1 MMTGAGRKA
10 SMSLSMTNKIQSQRP
25 LLQRRKSLLTTFQA
39 MIDGIIVLL
48 TVYFS
53 FYYFQGFVTTLDV
66 IFMVMLLAIMG
77 ATYDQLSIYRQ
88 FGGILKSVRKL
99 AFAWSTSFAIAL
111 FIFIMAQYFDQLS
124 RPALTAIF
132 LVAFGGQ
139 LVNRWLMMSIRLQSS
154 HTLEELSP
162 VLLVGDGSL
171 VKYLFDNIN
180 HNPWIQEKA
189 IGRIQV
195 SGKSDHNLVPVLG
208 KTAEIAE
215 VVRQN
220 KIKTVY
226 IAVSLSESHLVESIY
241 RNLLNEN
248 VDIHWAPDIFSMDLI
263 NQSVK
268 EMAGIPLLTLS
279 ESPLIGNHRM
289 FKAIEDRLIAFIL
302 LTLLSPL
309 MLLVGLLIK
318 LGSPG
323 PAIFKQSRT
332 GWDGQVFYIW
342 KFRSMKIHQE
352 SNGEVSQAT
361 KDDDRFTGIGKF
373 IRKTSIDELP
383 QLFNVLSGKMS
394 LVGPRP
400 HAIEHNENY
409 AERIDAYLARHRIK
423 PGITGLAQ
431 INGFRGETDTLDK
444 MEKRVDYDMQYI
456 NNWSFWLDIE
466 ILIKTLPALLRDEVY

>member
-1 MMTGAGRKA
+1 MA
-10 SMSLSMTNKIQSQRP
+10 STMPANKIQPQRS

-53 FYYFQGFVTTLDV
+53 FYNFQGFVTTLDV

-77 ATYDQLSIYRQ
+77 ATYDQLGIYRQ
-88 FGGILKSVRKL
+88 FGGLLKSTRKL

-111 FIFIMAQYFDQLS
+111 FIFIMAHYFDQLS
-124 RPALTAIF
+124 RPALTTIF

-139 LVNRWLMMSIRLQSS
+139 LVNRWLMMSIRFQTSS
-154 HTLEELSP
+154 TLEELSP
-162 VLLVGDGSL
+162 VLLVGDGNL
-171 VKYLFDNIN
+171 VKYMFDSIN

-195 SGKSDHNLVPVLG
+195 SDKSDDNLVPVMG

-215 VVRQN
+215 IVRQN

-241 RNLLNEN
+241 RDLVDEN
-248 VDIHWAPDIFSMDLI
+248 IDIHWAPDIFSMNLI

-289 FKAIEDRLIAFIL
+289 FKAIEDRLIALIL
-302 LTLLSPL
+302 LILLSPL
-309 MLLVGLLIK
+309 MLLIGLLIK

-323 PAIFKQSRT
+323 PVIFKQSRT

-342 KFRSMKIHQE
+342 KFRSMTVHQE
-352 SNGEVSQAT
+352 GNGEVIQAT

-400 HAIEHNENY
+400 HAIEHNESY
-409 AERIDAYLARHRIK
+409 AKRINAYLARHRIK

-431 INGFRGETDTLDK
+431 INGYRGETDTLDK
-444 MEKRVDYDMQYI
+444 MEKRVEYDMQYI

-466 ILIKTLPALLRDEVY
+466 ILIKTLPALLRNKVH

>member
-1 MMTGAGRKA
+1 MPA
-10 SMSLSMTNKIQSQRP
+10 NKIQSQRP

-53 FYYFQGFVTTLDV
+53 FYNFQGFVTTLDV

-77 ATYDQLSIYRQ
+77 ATYDQLGIYRQ
-88 FGGILKSVRKL
+88 FGGLLKSARKL
-99 AFAWSTSFAIAL
+99 AFAWSASFAIAL

-124 RPALTAIF
+124 RPALTVIF
-132 LVAFGGQ
+132 LGAFGGQ
-139 LVNRWLMMSIRLQSS
+139 LVNRWLMMSIRFQSS
-154 HTLEELSP
+154 HTLDELSP
-162 VLLVGDGSL
+162 VLLVGDGTL
-171 VKYLFDNIN
+171 VEYLFDSIN

-195 SGKSDHNLVPVLG
+195 SEKSDDNLVPVLG

-226 IAVSLSESHLVESIY
+226 IAVSLAESHLVESIY
-241 RNLLNEN
+241 HDLVNEN

-289 FKAIEDRLIAFIL
+289 FKAIEDRLIALIFLI
-302 LTLLSPL
+302 LLSPL
-309 MLLVGLLIK
+309 MLLVGILIR

-352 SNGEVSQAT
+352 TEGKVSQAT
-361 KDDDRFTGIGKF
+361 KDDDRITGIGKF

-431 INGFRGETDTLDK
+431 INGYRGETDTLDK
-444 MEKRVDYDMQYI
+444 MEKRVEYDMQYI

-466 ILIKTLPALLRDEVY
+466 IMLKTIPALLRTRVY